1 MDKDQILTLIK
12 DIEKQSHFY
21 TYQNLPC
28 QIGNAIYLYGSNT
41 ITDIIAFIDSSI
53 EQDGSQGMII
63 TPDYIYY
70 QFEKNGSFAYQDITA
85 LSLEKHRHDTYAII
99 SIQTK
104 NSLHVFKNTPIDENI
119 LINYLSE
126 ITNIDVEMILTVYE
140 KVAYYISVIL
150 HDIENDE
157 YEDIILT
164 TSQQKQIEEFYQE
177 LDIINTLDDE
187 NYQFELKKLCPK
199 ALQFFDNLELDS
211 DEIDILLGVQE
222 EFNKENQKDDQMFD
236 HAKKYYDDMMNKY
249 KHGDSSMFDQLQN
262 MMRNLGINPDDLKGK
277 SPEEL
282 NQYIDDLCD
291 RFHISRSQLDSLINK
306 FNH

>member
-1 MDKDQILTLIK
+1 MKKLI
-12 DIEKQSHFY
+12 FY
-21 TYQNLPC
+21 YS
-28 QIGNAIYLYGSNT
+28 A
-41 ITDIIAFIDSSI
+41 
-53 EQDGSQGMII
+53 M
-63 TPDYIYY
+63 
-70 QFEKNGSFAYQDITA
+70 NGGKSTA
-85 LSLEKHRHDTYAII
+85 LIQVAYNYEANNQKIVLVKSKKDTKAG
-99 SIQTK
+99 
-104 NSLHVFKNTPIDENI
+104 
-119 LINYLSE
+119 NYLSAR
-126 ITNIDVEMILTVYE
+126 NGQKRQV
-140 KVAYYISVIL
+140 
-150 HDIENDE
+150 
-157 YEDIILT
+157 DIILDSNDT
-164 TSQQKQIEEFYQE
+164 LLSAANMKLISKSNCILVDEAQLLEEKQIEELYQE